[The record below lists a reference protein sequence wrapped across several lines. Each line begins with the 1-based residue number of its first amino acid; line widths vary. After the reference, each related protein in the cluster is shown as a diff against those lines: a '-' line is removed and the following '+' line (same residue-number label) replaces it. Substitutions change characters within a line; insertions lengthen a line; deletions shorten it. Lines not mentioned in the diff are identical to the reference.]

1 MTWNTWIWIGSECS
15 KWPTC
20 FWANCKPVLH
30 HCVKNSKTVTLLQNP
45 DNQNFKALGRKTKL
59 VHFYL
64 VFYGGIPSIFFLQLS
79 CFEKVVYEIRK
90 WSFQEG
96 KIKNWA
102 ESFFIKMKSA
112 IFCIYST
119 FFVQKKRRGLNKN
132 AAILKVVSLK

>member
-64 VFYGGIPSIFFLQLS
+64 VFYGGIPSIFFPLTVMFWEGRLRNKKVEFS
-79 CFEKVVYEIRK
+79 GGKNKKLGRIFFYKNEKCNFLHLFNFFCTKKEERFE
-90 WSFQEG
+90 
-96 KIKNWA
+96 
-102 ESFFIKMKSA
+102 
-112 IFCIYST
+112 
-119 FFVQKKRRGLNKN
+119 
-132 AAILKVVSLK
+132 